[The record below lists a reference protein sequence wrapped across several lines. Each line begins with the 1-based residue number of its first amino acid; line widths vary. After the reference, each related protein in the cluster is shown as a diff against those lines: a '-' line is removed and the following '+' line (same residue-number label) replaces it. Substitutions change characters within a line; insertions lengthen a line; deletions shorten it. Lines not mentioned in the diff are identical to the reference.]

1 MQICITV
8 PPNRCANAATIAD
21 ILATVLK
28 PERLLKGIIAEDLN
42 SHLQTP
48 YATGPD
54 MTLPSEM
61 TRIEITQPGGPEVL
75 QPKRVPLPVAAA
87 GEVLIRVRAAGINRP
102 DALQRAGKYP
112 MKPGMNPIPGLEVAG
127 EVVALGAGVSGFA
140 VGDKVCALTNGG
152 GYAEYCT
159 VPAGQTLPIPEGLD
173 WVQAAALP
181 ETFFTVW
188 ANLFGLGGAQR
199 GQRVLIHGGTS
210 GIGTTALMLCR
221 EFGIETFA
229 TAGSTEKCA
238 AISELGGQPINYRE
252 QDFATVIA
260 QKTAGQGVNAILDIM
275 GASYLNGN
283 VSALAMD
290 GRLVMLGFLGG
301 GKANDIDLLAI
312 MAKRAVITGSLLR
325 ARTAE
330 EKAEIA
336 EQLREHVW
344 PVLVA
349 GRCLPII
356 DQVYSLHDAVQAH
369 AHMESGDHIG
379 KIVLR
384 VD

>member
-1 MQICITV
+1 MSL
-8 PPNRCANAATIAD
+8 PN
-21 ILATVLK
+21 
-28 PERLLKGIIAEDLN
+28 
-42 SHLQTP
+42 
-48 YATGPD
+48 
-54 MTLPSEM
+54 EM
-61 TRIEITQPGGPEVL
+61 TRIEITEPGGPDVL
-75 QPKRVPLPVAAA
+75 QAKQVPLPTVAE
-87 GEVLIRVRAAGINRP
+87 GEVLIRVHAAGINRP

-127 EVVALGAGVSGFA
+127 EVVALGAGVEQFA
-140 VGDKVCALTNGG
+140 VGDRVCALTNGG
-152 GYAEYCT
+152 GYAEYAA

-173 WVQAAALP
+173 WVHAAAIP

-188 ANLFGLGGAQR
+188 ANLFGLGGASK

-221 EFGIETFA
+221 EFGIDAFA

-238 AISELGGQPINYRE
+238 AISKLGGQPINYRE
-252 QDFATVIA
+252 EDFAAVIA
-260 QKTAGQGVNAILDIM
+260 EKTAGQGVNVILDIM
-275 GASYLNGN
+275 GGSYLNAN

-301 GKANDIDLLAI
+301 ARANEFDLLAM

-325 ARTAE
+325 ARTAA
-330 EKAEIA
+330 EKAGIA
-336 EQLREHVW
+336 DQLRKHVW
-344 PVLVA
+344 PALAA
-349 GRCLPII
+349 GRCAPQI
-356 DQVYSLHDAVQAH
+356 DKVYALADAAQAH
-369 AHMESGDHIG
+369 ARMEAGDHIG